1 LEILHTFLHRTIGK
15 ASSETRLYFA
25 ASESLVMDLLSD
37 LANVKDFHVEG
48 PPNARASY
56 FCGQGIYG
64 DAIMASIG
72 YTWRSKELFHEHVS
86 LQSYYRSLLNSF
98 P

>member
-1 LEILHTFLHRTIGK
+1 MEPLHNRTIGK

-25 ASESLVMDLLSD
+25 ASESLVMELLSD
-37 LANVKDFHVEG
+37 LANVKDFHLG
-48 PPNARASY
+48 LLNARANY
-56 FCGQGIYG
+56 FCGQEIYG
-64 DAIMASIG
+64 DAIMASVG
-72 YTWRSKELFHEHVS
+72 YTWRSKELFHEDVS